1 MSGGHFDYNQYRCEE
16 IADDI
21 ERLIARNNEKD
32 ECGFSYDFSEETLAK
47 FRLAAETCRLAAK
60 MAQRVDWLASSDDGE
75 ETFHQRWD
83 EEGLPYA
90 NKEDGR

>member
-21 ERLIARNNEKD
+21 ERLIARNN
-32 ECGFSYDFSEETLAK
+32 FSEETLAK

-60 MAQRVDWLASSDDGE
+60 MAQRVDWLASGDDGE

-83 EEGLPYA
+83 EEGLPFA